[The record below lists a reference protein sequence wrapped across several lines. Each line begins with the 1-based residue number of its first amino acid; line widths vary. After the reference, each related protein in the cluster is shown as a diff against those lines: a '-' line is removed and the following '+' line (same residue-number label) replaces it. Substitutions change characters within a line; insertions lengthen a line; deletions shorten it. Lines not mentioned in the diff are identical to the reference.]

1 MHFVLHGWPAEENTP
16 EELRFYRT
24 KREKSTFK
32 SRKFNPIVQRGF
44 EVGETVM
51 VKDFRNR
58 GSAGTKGFVQDRLG
72 PVFKLESFFGKD
84 ISINY
89 VN

>member
-1 MHFVLHGWPAEENTP
+1 MVGQQKRTHRRSSDFIVPNEKNLH
-16 EELRFYRT
+16 LL
-24 KREKSTFK
+24 K

-44 EVGETVM
+44 EVGEPVM

-72 PVFKLESFFGKD
+72 PVYKLESFSGKD

-89 VN
+89 VI

>member
-1 MHFVLHGWPAEENTP
+1 
-16 EELRFYRT
+16 
-24 KREKSTFK
+24 
-32 SRKFNPIVQRGF
+32 
-44 EVGETVM
+44 M

-72 PVFKLESFFGKD
+72 PVYKLESFSGKD

-89 VN
+89 VK